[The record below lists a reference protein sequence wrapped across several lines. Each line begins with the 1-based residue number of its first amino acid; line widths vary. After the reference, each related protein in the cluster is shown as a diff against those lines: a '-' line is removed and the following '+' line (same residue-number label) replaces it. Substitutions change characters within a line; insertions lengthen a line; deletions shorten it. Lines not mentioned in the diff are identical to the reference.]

1 MQSLIQENKPFID
14 FSSLNI
20 RTKSQQPYYERI
32 RVNQEEFKPLL
43 DCELAFSR
51 ALSQGDCSRASFVIR
66 AGSIAWVVYCLIL
79 QLKNTLPTSFYRF
92 PSLAFCQ
99 FGMQFGK
106 GLFL

>member
-20 RTKSQQPYYERI
+20 RTKSQQPYCERI

-51 ALSQGDCSRASFVIR
+51 TRSHRAIARELPLLSGLAVLLGLSIVSF
-66 AGSIAWVVYCLIL
+66 S
-79 QLKNTLPTSFYRF
+79 N
-92 PSLAFCQ
+92 
-99 FGMQFGK
+99 
-106 GLFL
+106 